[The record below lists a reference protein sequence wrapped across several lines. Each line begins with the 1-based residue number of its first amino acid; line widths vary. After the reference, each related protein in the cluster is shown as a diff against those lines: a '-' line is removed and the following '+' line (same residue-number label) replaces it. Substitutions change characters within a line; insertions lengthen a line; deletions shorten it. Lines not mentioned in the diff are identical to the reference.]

1 MSDLLKDFSILIC
14 SLESRS
20 LKLNRLLSILKEQ
33 ADDRVEILVSVDSGE
48 KSVGAKRNELVKA
61 SCGKYL
67 AFIDDDDIVSDDY
80 VDLILKAIQD
90 GPDVVGLQLDY
101 YQDGV
106 FYGVA
111 YHSIEYRSWY
121 QEPNHENGTNNYYRN
136 PNHLNPVKREFASS
150 ILYPEIDIG
159 EDRDYSMRLLSL
171 LNSEHYIKKP
181 IYTYLCETK

>member
-90 GPDVVGLQLDY
+90 GPDVVVLQLDY

-111 YHSIEYRSWY
+111 YHSI
-121 QEPNHENGTNNYYRN
+121 
-136 PNHLNPVKREFASS
+136 
-150 ILYPEIDIG
+150 
-159 EDRDYSMRLLSL
+159 
-171 LNSEHYIKKP
+171 
-181 IYTYLCETK
+181 

>member
-1 MSDLLKDFSILIC
+1 MSDGLKCFSILIC

-20 LKLNRLLSILKEQ
+20 LKLNRLLSILKGQ
-33 ADDRVEILVSVDSGE
+33 VDDTVEILVSVDAGE

-67 AFIDDDDIVSDDY
+67 AFIDDDDIVSNDY
-80 VDLILKAIQD
+80 VSLILKAIQD

-106 FYGVA
+106 FYD
-111 YHSIEYRSWY
+111 
-121 QEPNHENGTNNYYRN
+121 RN
-136 PNHLNPVKREFASS
+136 PNHLNPVKREFAIS
-150 ILYPEIDIG
+150 ILYPEINIG

-171 LNSEHYIKKP
+171 LNSEYYIKKP